1 MNSKIPQYN
10 SNAFDCPLCNV
21 YSRMH
26 WTTVRTLQQ
35 SSRVDVANCDHCGQD
50 NVWFSILN
58 DFNRILKSE
67 MIFPKFT
74 LNVHPQNDMPDDV
87 KKDFNE
93 AKSIFNES
101 PKAAAALLR
110 LSLQKLCIHL
120 GEKGKN
126 INDDIKELVK
136 KGKLSSDIAQAAD
149 TIRITG
155 NNAVHPGEMDD
166 NDIDFI
172 ASKMFGLINLIIR
185 KTISEP
191 KEVKELFVLTPEK
204 AREAIVKRDG

>member
-1 MNSKIPQYN
+1 MTNKSPAYRSK
-10 SNAFDCPLCNV
+10 AFDCPICNA
-21 YSRMH
+21 YSHMQ
-26 WTTVRTLQQ
+26 WTRIRTVEN
-35 SSRVDVANCDHCGQD
+35 SSGVDAANCNHCGQD
-50 NVWFSILN
+50 NIWVSVLGQYN
-58 DFNRILKSE
+58 VVEQSE
-67 MIFPKFT
+67 MVFPQYT
-74 LNVHPQNDMPDDV
+74 INVQPQEDMPDDV

-93 AKSIFNES
+93 AKSIFHQS

-120 GEKGKN
+120 DEKGKN
-126 INDDIKELVK
+126 INDDLKELVK
-136 KGKLSSDIAQAAD
+136 KGKLSTDIVQAAD

-166 NDIDFI
+166 NDIDYI
-172 ASKMFGLINLIIR
+172 ASKMFGLINLIVR

-191 KEVKELFVLTPEK
+191 KEVKELFELTPEK